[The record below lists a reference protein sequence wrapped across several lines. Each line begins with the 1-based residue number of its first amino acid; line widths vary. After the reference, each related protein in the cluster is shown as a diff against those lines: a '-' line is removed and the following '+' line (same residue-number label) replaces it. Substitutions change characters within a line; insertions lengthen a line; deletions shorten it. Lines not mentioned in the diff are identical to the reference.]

1 MLDINLL
8 GLLRPDFAV
17 VFCFSLLAFLVA
29 VLLLHVAALEHGGVF
44 SLEPLDDTSGPELLT
59 GGFN

>member
-29 VLLLHVAALEHGGVF
+29 VLLLVALEHGGVF

>member
-29 VLLLHVAALEHGGVF
+29 VLLLAALEYGGVF